1 MMVRKTLQWIA
12 AILALGGASGGG
24 YAYWLYTQT
33 DEWLRAYAQKAFL
46 QRIPTAVIS
55 IGRARF
61 DWSHRIH
68 LYDVK
73 LSAEGL
79 DEPVARCVEI
89 VVTVDGQE
97 LSENQ
102 TIDVRSLRILHP
114 DVRLIRDA
122 AGSWNWQK
130 LKLARPE
137 DPCPELSFEDLQVG
151 VWLAR
156 KGGQPSSFHVQQSA
170 VRLIPSAHRAFT
182 IAAAAQLPGLGD
194 VQCEGTF
201 ALDRG
206 TWKVRGGTK
215 GTADI
220 TELVESVEH
229 IFPESAHQLADLQN
243 RLQADPVQTADLS
256 QARPI
261 GPPSL
266 SGQAKIDFEIG
277 RDKPNA
283 ELDYK
288 AKAVLELNDINHP
301 LLPFPLQNL
310 TGVVYIDKQQLI
322 LRNVAVRNG
331 PTQLTANGRI
341 DLPQPSASNRID
353 IKVQDLMLDQR
364 LAACLPERGRQFFAL
379 VHPAGHLDA
388 AGAIVR
394 TPDGKWEMDGWALI
408 FKHCTAS
415 HEKFPFPIT
424 EIDGTAVQKGNSL
437 LLNFRG
443 WAGERPGTLVG
454 TVRNIGPEAEGD
466 YLIEVKHLPIDHALL
481 TAAKAQ
487 PGFHRTLTNLNLRGQ
502 VDAQCHFHRPPGRDR
517 KVEWWLDARLNNGS
531 LEFISF
537 PYRLADF
544 SGHFTFDSTQEK
556 WTFEDL
562 QATHGPGRLIG
573 SGQFV
578 KPAPSDPGEL
588 KLDIFAEK
596 IPLEAEL
603 ERACPPS
610 TEKLWALINPTGNLR
625 TLIKLRW
632 IPGTKP
638 DLVIPEAKISDA
650 TLEVKSFPFTLD
662 HVTASFMY
670 GREPGTD
677 KDKLSIVSF
686 EGHHDETVI
695 WTDNRSV
702 SFVLCPPAEDPIG
715 EWRLRLDHLHVR
727 DLTPD
732 RTLRRALPAGI
743 RNTVKALDPLGKVD
757 LEGTVE
763 LRGTRYESDPITA
776 YWNYLTRLT
785 DATILTG
792 VRLEHVFGRVQSE
805 GRWDGR
811 NVQMT
816 GSVNLDSVHVL
827 NHQFTYV
834 RGPFKLNN
842 QDLIVGSE
850 RAFPAPNA
858 GPQKSIPNGER
869 LTAQAVGGTFFLD
882 AKAHLDSQRTTYAVK
897 TAMQNA
903 ILDRYARDYGL
914 GSNLHGVMNG
924 WAELTGDSTDPKD
937 VTGRGQLLIH
947 PAALYELPVFIQLF
961 KAFSFAAPDKT
972 AFNYA
977 LTTFNIRNRMVSFR
991 DIDLIGD
998 AISLRG
1004 KGTARFD
1011 GPLNLDFYSRP
1022 ASAWASVPGLS
1033 NLFDQFTQ
1041 GWVGVSVT
1049 GTVQTPR
1056 ARVIAMPQV
1065 DSAMRNFLAAINRP
1079 GTIPTLSTPPWM
1091 LPAPRSA
1098 AVSPDR
1104 IQ

>member
-12 AILALGGASGGG
+12 AILALGGAGGGG

-33 DEWLRAYAQKAFL
+33 DEWLRAYAQKALL

-73 LSAEGL
+73 LSAQGI

-114 DVRLIRDA
+114 DVRLVRDA
-122 AGSWNWQK
+122 DGAWNWQK

-156 KGGQPSSFHVQQSA
+156 KGGQPSSFHVQQSS
-170 VRLIPSAHRAFT
+170 VRLIPSAHREFA
-182 IAAAAQLPGLGD
+182 IEAVAQLPGLGD
-194 VQCEGTF
+194 VQCSGSF
-201 ALDRG
+201 APDRG
-206 TWKVRGGTK
+206 TWKLRGRTK

-229 IFPESAHQLADLQN
+229 IFPESAQQLADLQN
-243 RLQADPVQTADLS
+243 RLQSDPVKTADLS
-256 QARPI
+256 QARPA
-261 GPPSL
+261 PPSL

-283 ELDYK
+283 DLDYK
-288 AKAVLELNDINHP
+288 AAASLELNDINHP

-310 TGVVYIDKQQLI
+310 TGQVFVDKHQLV
-322 LRNVAVRNG
+322 LRNVTVRNG
-331 PTQLTANGRI
+331 PTQLTADGRI
-341 DLPQPSASNRID
+341 DLPNPSPSNRIN
-353 IKVQDLMLDQR
+353 IKVQDLVLDRR
-364 LAACLPERGRQFFAL
+364 LGACLPERGRKFFDL

-394 TPDGKWEMDGWALI
+394 AADGKWEPVGWALV

-424 EIDGTAVQKGNSL
+424 EIDGTAVQKDTSL
-437 LLNFRG
+437 LLSFRG
-443 WAGERPGTLVG
+443 WAGERPATLVG

-466 YLIEVKHLPIDHALL
+466 YLIEVKHLPIDHVLL

-502 VDAQCHFHRPPGRDR
+502 VDAHCHFHRPPGPDR
-517 KVEWWLDARLNNGS
+517 KVEWWLDAHLNSGS

-537 PYRLADF
+537 PYRIADF

-556 WTFEDL
+556 WTFDDL
-562 QATHGPGRLIG
+562 RGTHGPGRLYG
-573 SGQFV
+573 AGQFI
-578 KPAPSDPGEL
+578 KQAPSDPGEL
-588 KLDIFAEK
+588 KLDIQAES

-610 TEKLWALINPTGNLR
+610 TQKLWNLIYPTGNLG
-625 TLIKLRW
+625 TLIKLHW
-632 IPGTKP
+632 IPGSKP
-638 DLVIPEAKISDA
+638 DLVIPEAKVTDA
-650 TLEVKSFPFTLD
+650 TLEVKSFPFALD
-662 HVTASFMY
+662 HVTASFMF
-670 GREPGTD
+670 GREPGTNQ
-677 KDKLSIVSF
+677 DKLTIVSF
-686 EGHHDETVI
+686 EGHHDETVV
-695 WTDNRSV
+695 WTDNRAI

-715 EWRLRLDHLHVR
+715 EWRLRLERLHVR
-727 DLTPD
+727 DLIPD

-776 YWNYLTRLT
+776 YWNYRTTLS

-792 VRLEHVFGRVQSE
+792 VKLEHVFGRVQSK
-805 GRWDGR
+805 GQWDGR
-811 NVQMT
+811 NIDMQGYVDLLSLQ
-816 GSVNLDSVHVL
+816 VL

-834 RGPFKLNN
+834 RGPFKLHN
-842 QDLIVGSE
+842 QESDRRL
-850 RAFPAPNA
+850 RAGLPRAEHGPSA
-858 GPQKSIPNGER
+858 GHPQR
-869 LTAQAVGGTFFLD
+869 RTAHRPGRRRTFF
-882 AKAHLDSQRTTYAVK
+882 
-897 TAMQNA
+897 
-903 ILDRYARDYGL
+903 ARRQGPSRLPTD
-914 GSNLHGVMNG
+914 NLCRKN
-924 WAELTGDSTDPKD
+924 
-937 VTGRGQLLIH
+937 
-947 PAALYELPVFIQLF
+947 
-961 KAFSFAAPDKT
+961 
-972 AFNYA
+972 
-977 LTTFNIRNRMVSFR
+977 
-991 DIDLIGD
+991 GD
-998 AISLRG
+998 AERQ
-1004 KGTARFD
+1004 
-1011 GPLNLDFYSRP
+1011 PRP
-1022 ASAWASVPGLS
+1022 VR
-1033 NLFDQFTQ
+1033 
-1041 GWVGVSVT
+1041 
-1049 GTVQTPR
+1049 PR
-1056 ARVIAMPQV
+1056 
-1065 DSAMRNFLAAINRP
+1065 LRP
-1079 GTIPTLSTPPWM
+1079 GQQSARRHEWLGRTHRRQQRPQGCHRPRQSADPSGRPVRAARLY
-1091 LPAPRSA
+1091 PALQSL
-1098 AVSPDR
+1098 
-1104 IQ
+1104 

>member
-12 AILALGGASGGG
+12 AILVLGGAGGGG

-33 DEWLRAYAQKAFL
+33 DEWLRTYAQKAFL

-68 LYDVK
+68 LYDVR
-73 LSAEGL
+73 LSAQGL

-122 AGSWNWQK
+122 AGAWNWQK

-156 KGGQPSSFHVQQSA
+156 KGGQPSSFHVQQSS
-170 VRLIPSAHRAFT
+170 VRLIPSAHREFT
-182 IAAAAQLPGLGD
+182 VEAVAQLPGLGD
-194 VQCEGTF
+194 VQCTGSF

-206 TWKVRGGTK
+206 TWKIRGKTK

-229 IFPESAHQLADLQN
+229 IFPESAQHLADLQN
-243 RLQADPVQTADLS
+243 RLQADSVQTADLS
-256 QARPI
+256 QASAVA
-261 GPPSL
+261 PPSL
-266 SGQAKIDFEIG
+266 SGQAKIEFEIG

-283 ELDYK
+283 ELDYR
-288 AKAVLELNDINHP
+288 AAASLELNDINHP

-310 TGVVYIDKQQLI
+310 TGQVLVDKHQLI
-322 LRNVAVRNG
+322 LKNVAVRNG
-331 PTQLTANGRI
+331 PTQLTADGRI
-341 DLPQPSASNRID
+341 DLPVPSPSNRIN
-353 IKVQDLMLDQR
+353 IKIQDLVLDRR
-364 LAACLPERGRQFFAL
+364 LGACLPERGRKFFDL

-394 TPDGKWEMDGWALI
+394 AADGKWEPVGWALV
-408 FKHCTAS
+408 FKHCTAT

-424 EIDGTAVQKGNSL
+424 EIDGTSIQKGNSL
-437 LLNFRG
+437 LLSFRG
-443 WAGERPGTLVG
+443 WAGERPATLVG
-454 TVRNIGPEAEGD
+454 TVLNIGPESEGD
-466 YLIEVKHLPIDHALL
+466 YIIEVQHLPIDHVLM

-487 PGFHRTLTNLNLRGQ
+487 PGFHRTLTNLKLHGQ
-502 VDAQCHFHRPPGRDR
+502 VDAHCHFHRPPGPDR
-517 KVEWWLDARLNNGS
+517 KVEWSLDARLNNGS

-537 PYRLADF
+537 PYRIDDF
-544 SGHFTFDSTQEK
+544 SGHFTFDSTQEL

-562 QATHGPGRLIG
+562 RGTHGPGRLFG
-573 SGQFV
+573 AGQFV
-578 KPAPSDPGEL
+578 KPAPTDPGEL
-588 KLDIFAEK
+588 KLQIQAENV
-596 IPLEAEL
+596 PLEAAL

-610 TEKLWALINPTGNLR
+610 TQKMWDLIYPTGNLR
-625 TLIKLRW
+625 TLIKLHW

-638 DLVIPEAKISDA
+638 DLVIPEAKVTDA
-650 TLEVKSFPFTLD
+650 TLEVKSFPFALD
-662 HVTASFMY
+662 HVKASFMF
-670 GREPGTD
+670 GREPGTNQ
-677 KDKLSIVSF
+677 DKLTIVSF
-686 EGHHDETVI
+686 EGHHDETVVY
-695 WTDNRSV
+695 TDNRAI

-715 EWRLRLDHLHVR
+715 EWRLRLESLHVR

-732 RTLRRALPAGI
+732 RTLRRALPVGI

-776 YWNYLTRLT
+776 YWNYRTTLT

-792 VRLEHVFGRVQSE
+792 VKLEHVFGKVHSRGQ
-805 GRWDGR
+805 WDGR
-811 NVQMT
+811 NIQMD
-816 GSVNLDSVHVL
+816 GKVSLDSVQVL
-827 NHQFTYV
+827 NHQFAYV
-834 RGPFKLNN
+834 QGPFKLHN
-842 QDLIVGSE
+842 QELIVGSE
-850 RAFPAPNA
+850 RAFPAANSGPQQPIPNA
-858 GPQKSIPNGER
+858 ER
-869 LTAQAVGGTFFLD
+869 LTAQAVGGLFFLD

-903 ILDRYARDYGL
+903 SLDRYARDYGL

-924 WAELTGDSTDPKD
+924 WAEFTGDSSDPKD
-937 VTGRGQLLIH
+937 VMGRGLLQIH

-961 KAFSFAAPDKT
+961 KAFSFATPDKT

-977 LTTFNIRNRMVSFR
+977 LTKFEIRNRTVIFHA
-991 DIDLIGD
+991 IDLIGD

-1011 GPLNLDFYSRP
+1011 GPLQLAFYSRA

-1033 NLFDQFTQ
+1033 NLVDQFTQ

-1049 GTVQTPR
+1049 GTIQRPT

-1065 DSAMRNFLAAINRP
+1065 DSALRNFLAAINRP
-1079 GTIPTLSTPPWM
+1079 GTIPTLTTPPWM
-1091 LPAPRSA
+1091 LPPVPRA
-1098 AVSPDR
+1098 ASLNP
-1104 IQ
+1104 